1 MIPIAAMKNSH
12 AGRPGVVMGGGPSL
26 EADLRQIPK
35 DAILIAVNHH
45 AFDYIVCA
53 DYTVFLDDITRFTV
67 PQEDIRL
74 LGGVLVSRQQESDVD
89 LTGADWWHGTFS
101 SHLAT
106 WLAGWMGCDPV
117 LLAGMDC
124 YQGERSEDADPR
136 DNAYNTPLEEH
147 LAGWREAFTKCPH
160 PERIKALSGPLVKI
174 FGLFP

>member
-89 LTGADWWHGTFS
+89 LTGADWWHGLS
-101 SHLAT
+101 AAT
-106 WLAGWMGCDPV
+106 WRRGWRAGWAAIQCCWPGWTATRASDRKMPIHAIMPTT
-117 LLAGMDC
+117 LRSKNIWPAG
-124 YQGERSEDADPR
+124 GRRSQSAPTR
-136 DNAYNTPLEEH
+136 
-147 LAGWREAFTKCPH
+147 
-160 PERIKALSGPLVKI
+160 SGSRRSRVRW
-174 FGLFP
+174 